1 MRPFAWMLLLFVG
14 LLSGCDRPDNVVSK
28 MPGPALADTNH
39 YPAAPPDT
47 TPRDT
52 ILVKASKRFPAVDS
66 LSLAFA
72 ARTTPAAPGAL
83 ARYRSATA
91 KDTLLRCPLDTG
103 RLWTLKV
110 QGFRKGRLW
119 WSVDSIP
126 VFPDSVKRIVLDSFA
141 RRLRIADTST
151 PVVVSPVDTNLYL
164 AATGVAGDA
173 YPSAGQERGLFF
185 RYGDGQLSLKLVSDG
200 DVGGKTYNRV
210 FNAKVSLRFS
220 SGGTIGTVRLD
231 DPVYNGTVDNDSVSV
246 MRIVTRPG
254 GAVDSVA
261 ANLFARSK
269 LKTLS
274 LPAAKCTVDV
284 EIKLR
289 SGVIPGDKLP
299 WTMPP
304 IADDSAKAFIFLGQG
319 RTHPTKTHFR
329 IVIP

>member
-1 MRPFAWMLLLFVG
+1 VRPFAWMLLVFVG
-14 LLSGCDRPDNVVSK
+14 LLLGCDRPDNGVSK
-28 MPGPALADTNH
+28 IPGPVLADTNR

-52 ILVKASKRFPAVDS
+52 ILVKASKKFPAVDS

-72 ARTTPAAPGAL
+72 TRTTPTAPGAL
-83 ARYRSATA
+83 TRYRSGTV

-103 RLWTLKV
+103 RLWMLKV

-119 WSVDSIP
+119 WSLDSIP
-126 VFPDSVKRIVLDSFA
+126 VFPDSVKLIVLDSFA
-141 RRLRIADTST
+141 RRLKVADTST
-151 PVVVSPVDTNLYL
+151 PVVVPPTDTNLYVEASGL
-164 AATGVAGDA
+164 AGDA

-210 FNAKVSLRFS
+210 FNAKVSLRLSF
-220 SGGTIGTVRLD
+220 GGTVGTVSLD
-231 DPVYNGTVDNDSVSV
+231 DAVYNGTVDNDSVSV

-254 GAVDSVA
+254 SAIDSVT

-284 EIKLR
+284 DIKLR

-299 WTMPP
+299 WTMPS
-304 IADDSAKAFIFLGQG
+304 IAADSAKAFIFLGQG